1 MNYEIITDEAISS
14 IKDKLSLYPKWP
26 LVIAEKITRDKQWK
40 TYAIKPCSTQIAI
53 NIGNCKVLSQLH
65 RRLFIKYATELLEP
79 IIEEQN
85 KQAAT
90 AKRWQSIPNQI

>member
-1 MNYEIITDEAISS
+1 MNYETITDEAITSM
-14 IKDKLSLYPKWP
+14 KKKLSLYPKWP
-26 LVIAEKITRDKQWK
+26 QVIADKITKDKQWK
-40 TYAIKPCSTQIAI
+40 NYTNKTCSKQIAI
-53 NIGNCKVLSQLH
+53 NIGNCEVISELH

-90 AKRWQSIPNQI
+90 AKRWQTELS